1 VEKAQANDSEKATTR
16 ALSPFNQLWREN
28 NIRLSCT
35 KMAFDDEPYRPI
47 GLSLEHTFVVVV
59 ARKKIYLK
67 P

>member
-16 ALSPFNQLWREN
+16 ALSPSNQLWREKH
-28 NIRLSCT
+28 IRLSCSKT
-35 KMAFDDEPYRPI
+35 AFDDEPYRHI
-47 GLSLEHTFVVVV
+47 GLSLQQTFVVVV